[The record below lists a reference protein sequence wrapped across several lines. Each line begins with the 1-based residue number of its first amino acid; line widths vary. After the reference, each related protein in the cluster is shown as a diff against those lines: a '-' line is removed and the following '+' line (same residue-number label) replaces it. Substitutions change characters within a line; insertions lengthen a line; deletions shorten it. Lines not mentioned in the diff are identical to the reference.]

1 MSIKNEEGRK
11 QGGSVPPSFKPKNII
26 IIIIIIIHVF
36 QTRLIV
42 T

>member
-26 IIIIIIIHVF
+26 IIIIIIHVF

>member
-26 IIIIIIIHVF
+26 IIIIIHVF